1 LSPRVY
7 LQKSNSASSVK
18 CKQKPF
24 VLMTFDNPSMTRR
37 ATASDVL
44 PNHNSSRRRPARE
57 ADPRCPSVLTI
68 AGSDSGGGAGIQ
80 ADLKTFAACGVHGL
94 SAITALTAQDTR
106 GVHAIHAVP
115 VSHLARELDT
125 LAGDF
130 HIGAVKIGMLGSAAA
145 IRVVARFLRQLRTQ
159 VVLDP
164 VLISSSGTD
173 LLPRAARR
181 VLRDELLPLASLLTP
196 NLPEAALLLG
206 KKHSGEAAADARALC
221 ALGPKSVLLKGGHG
235 TAQTI
240 VDTFVQ
246 DDAIHRF
253 RHRRLPI
260 NAHGTGCVLSAA
272 IAAGLASGLELYPAV
287 RAAQRHL
294 QRALRGVYRAGRG
307 TALTLPAP
315 RHA

>member
-1 LSPRVY
+1 
-7 LQKSNSASSVK
+7 
-18 CKQKPF
+18 
-24 VLMTFDNPSMTRR
+24 MTFGNPSMNRR
-37 ATASDVL
+37 VAAPDVL
-44 PNHNSSRRRPARE
+44 PNHNNSRRSAARR
-57 ADPRCPSVLTI
+57 ADPRCASVLTI

-115 VSHLARELDT
+115 VKHLARELEI

-130 HIGAVKIGMLGSAAA
+130 RIAAVKIGMLGSAAA
-145 IRVVARFLRQLRTQ
+145 IRVVARFLRQLPAP

-173 LLPRAARR
+173 LLPRGAHR
-181 VLRDELLPLASLLTP
+181 VLREELLPLASLLTP

-206 KKHSGEAAADARALC
+206 KNHSGDAAADARALC
-221 ALGPKSVLLKGGHG
+221 ALGAQAVLLKGGHG
-235 TAQTI
+235 AAQTI

-246 DDAIHRF
+246 EGAIHRF
-253 RHRRLPI
+253 RHRRLPVI
-260 NAHGTGCVLSAA
+260 AHGTGCVLSAA

-294 QRALRGVYRAGRG
+294 QRALRGAYRAGRG
-307 TALTLPAP
+307 TALILPASP
-315 RHA
+315 R

>member
-1 LSPRVY
+1 
-7 LQKSNSASSVK
+7 
-18 CKQKPF
+18 
-24 VLMTFDNPSMTRR
+24 MTFGNPSMNRR
-37 ATASDVL
+37 VVASEVL
-44 PNHNSSRRRPARE
+44 PNHNNSRRSAAGR
-57 ADPRCPSVLTI
+57 ADPRCASVLTI

-106 GVHAIHAVP
+106 GVHGIHAVP
-115 VSHLARELDT
+115 VKHLARELET

-130 HIGAVKIGMLGSAAA
+130 RIAAVKIGMLGSAAA
-145 IRVVARFLRQLRTQ
+145 IRVVARFLRQLPAP

-164 VLISSSGTD
+164 VLISSSGTE
-173 LLPRAARR
+173 LLPRGAHRM
-181 VLRDELLPLASLLTP
+181 LREELLPLASLLTP

-206 KKHSGEAAADARALC
+206 KKHSGDAAADARALC
-221 ALGPKSVLLKGGHG
+221 ALGAQAVLLKGGHG

-246 DDAIHRF
+246 AGAIERFF

-260 NAHGTGCVLSAA
+260 VAHGTGCVLSAA

-294 QRALRGVYRAGRG
+294 QRALRGAYRAGRG
-307 TALTLPAP
+307 TALILPAP
-315 RHA
+315 LR